1 MHCFAG
7 TGVFSCQPILPD
19 GAGEEAG
26 LLTHGGSSAGKDWG
40 RELQCVEFKKLMVHV
55 RQEPTKLEF
64 FLEREEFNLRAQ
76 SLIFL
81 SSSRTAHLVGA
92 TNEGAHRF
100 LEDEART

>member
-64 FLEREEFNLRAQ
+64 FLEREEFNLWGSESDIPVFEQDGASRRRDQRSGA
-76 SLIFL
+76 SLP
-81 SSSRTAHLVGA
+81 R
-92 TNEGAHRF
+92 R
-100 LEDEART
+100 